1 MNVHSKLKVQ
11 VGKTPAAP
19 AEIGRVALT
28 LMAPNHPV
36 VHLLSGWKRRS
47 TRLLLRENAGWTSSG
62 SGPRSLSRA
71 STSRAYRVKVQVENI
86 LALRVRVAQRR
97 GRSTILVYMTSV
109 AENCLHLGG
118 LRVGA
123 GSGYLCSVCGASF
136 DLDGVAR
143 WVREAERARDKSYSL
158 VEGDEF
164 GEIVREELQ
173 REVYRRRRVM
183 YDLQSVP
190 RVVMAR
196 PEMILVIHD
205 ARSESYECRI
215 FYKEPRPA
223 GVVEQLNVEEGWQSI
238 LELRT
243 DPDPVVRLASEKVE
257 EFHLFRRK
265 LCESGA
271 PAPGR
276 RVFYTNE
283 F

>member
-1 MNVHSKLKVQ
+1 
-11 VGKTPAAP
+11 
-19 AEIGRVALT
+19 
-28 LMAPNHPV
+28 
-36 VHLLSGWKRRS
+36 
-47 TRLLLRENAGWTSSG
+47 
-62 SGPRSLSRA
+62 
-71 STSRAYRVKVQVENI
+71 
-86 LALRVRVAQRR
+86 VRVAQGR
-97 GRSTILVYMTSV
+97 GRSTILVYMASV

-118 LRVGA
+118 LRVGT
-123 GSGYLCSVCGASF
+123 GSEYLCPVCGASF
-136 DLDGVAR
+136 DIDGVAR
-143 WVREAERARDKSYSL
+143 WVREAERARDNSYSL

-205 ARSESYECRI
+205 ARGGSYECRI

-223 GVVEQLNVEEGWQSI
+223 GVVEQLTVEEGWRAI

-265 LCESGA
+265 LSERGT

-276 RVFYTNE
+276 RVFYANE